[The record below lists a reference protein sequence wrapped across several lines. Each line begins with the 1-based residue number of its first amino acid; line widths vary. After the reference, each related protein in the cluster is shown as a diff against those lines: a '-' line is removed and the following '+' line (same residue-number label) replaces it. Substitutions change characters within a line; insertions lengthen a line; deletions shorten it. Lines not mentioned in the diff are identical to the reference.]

1 MRVDPYIAGIFFGDG
16 CIYKRK
22 DGAYCAWIDQADKNK
37 VVLEREV
44 IPRLTR
50 MQLKPHFYRYHV
62 AKGNVVKWRVLVYSK
77 EFYMVM
83 DEILRKATE
92 YFKELSDMEATQ
104 FIAGLFDA
112 EGTKTDRIV
121 IYNRDINIL
130 SMVKWRLE
138 NLGIKN
144 SHIYS
149 FGSIYGLQIY
159 RKPSVKKF
167 LEIIPSCRL
176 KAHLPG

>member
-37 VVLEREV
+37 AVLEREV

-50 MQLKPHFYRYHV
+50 MQLKPHFYSYHV

-83 DEILRKATE
+83 DEILR
-92 YFKELSDMEATQ
+92 
-104 FIAGLFDA
+104 
-112 EGTKTDRIV
+112 
-121 IYNRDINIL
+121 
-130 SMVKWRLE
+130 
-138 NLGIKN
+138 
-144 SHIYS
+144 
-149 FGSIYGLQIY
+149 
-159 RKPSVKKF
+159 
-167 LEIIPSCRL
+167 II
-176 KAHLPG
+176 